1 MLSKHLKVGL
11 VTLFSCLALMLGLL
25 SSTGIASAHS
35 TQALQ
40 SQASAS
46 TLAADNQCRTFL
58 VRTRVFTP
66 FFNNSFGG
74 DFNSFSS
81 NRFGE
86 GFNPFQQNR
95 FGNRFGNRFEFRE
108 VARWV
113 TVCTNHHHHG

>member
-1 MLSKHLKVGL
+1 
-11 VTLFSCLALMLGLL
+11 MLGLF

-46 TLAADNQCRTFL
+46 TLAADKCRTFL
-58 VRTRVFTP
+58 VRTRVLTP

-74 DFNSFSS
+74 DFNSLSS

-86 GFNPFQQNR
+86 GFNTFQNR

-113 TVCTNHHHHG
+113 TVCTNHHHG

>member
-1 MLSKHLKVGL
+1 
-11 VTLFSCLALMLGLL
+11 MLGLL

-66 FFNNSFGG
+66 FFNNSFGSNSFGG

-81 NRFGE
+81 NNRFGE
-86 GFNPFQQNR
+86 GFNSFQNR

>member
-1 MLSKHLKVGL
+1 MLSTHLKVGL
-11 VTLFSCLALMLGLL
+11 VTLFSCLALMLGLF

-46 TLAADNQCRTFL
+46 TLAADNCRTFL

-74 DFNSFSS
+74 GFNFFFS
-81 NRFGE
+81 NKRVRE
-86 GFNPFQQNR
+86 GFNFFQENMI
-95 FGNRFGNRFEFRE
+95 GNRVGNTFRK
-108 VARWV
+108 R
-113 TVCTNHHHHG
+113 

>member
-1 MLSKHLKVGL
+1 MLSTHLKVGL

-86 GFNPFQQNR
+86 GFNSFQ
-95 FGNRFGNRFEFRE
+95 NRFGNRFEFRE